1 MTRIAIMRYTSQQRG
16 ERMEEQNVSNWRS
29 YIITL
34 VLLVLN
40 IIGYILCT
48 QMGEVVYTI
57 GSMNAEKI
65 FVEHEYYR
73 FLTSIFLHADI
84 EHIVSNMIFL
94 VGLGQMVEQ
103 TVGHISFVIL
113 YLLSGFGGS
122 IFSILYAVLTGN
134 IYDAVG
140 ASGAIFGLVG
150 ALFVL
155 VLARDLRRRSYR
167 QVTMDILDQDGRE
180 IPSAYE
186 SISVGKLIFAVVYM
200 IYSGSRAVGIDNAA
214 HVGGLLC
221 GILIMA
227 MINLVNTGGYKG

>member
-29 YIITL
+29 YIVTL
-34 VLLVLN
+34 VFLVLN

>member
-1 MTRIAIMRYTSQQRG
+1 
-16 ERMEEQNVSNWRS
+16 MEEQNVSNWRS

-65 FVEHEYYR
+65 LVAHEYYR
-73 FLTSIFLHADI
+73 FLTSVFLHADI
-84 EHIVSNMIFL
+84 EHLVSNMIFL
-94 VGLGQMVEQ
+94 FGLGQMVEQ
-103 TVGHISFVIL
+103 VTGHISFSIV

-122 IFSILYAVLTGN
+122 IFSILYAVLTGK

-150 ALFVL
+150 ALFIL
-155 VLARDLRRRSYR
+155 VVARDLKRRSHS
-167 QVTMDILDQDGRE
+167 QGTVEILDQRGRQ
-180 IPSAYE
+180 ISGAYE
-186 SISVGKLIFAVVYM
+186 SVSVGRIIFAVVYM
-200 IYSGSRAVGIDNAA
+200 IYSGSRAAGVDNAA

-221 GILIMA
+221 GIMIMA
-227 MINLVNTGGYKG
+227 VINIVNTGGYKR